1 MYIYIVD
8 LTFLRIVLFIDFFLP
23 KKVSFTLVHLLILT
37 LFRTNGQQYRRE
49 SERERESMEEK
60 GIGDNEDTQP
70 NKDQSGTVGYFQIYL
85 CLETHRKSMVSHA
98 FI

>member
-49 SERERESMEEK
+49 REREEK
-60 GIGDNEDTQP
+60 TESN
-70 NKDQSGTVGYFQIYL
+70 L
-85 CLETHRKSMVSHA
+85 
-98 FI
+98 